1 MLLDSF
7 RFVIMQGRMTI
18 NTALTKTMK
27 KISTLL
33 LCCFCF
39 FSSFSHAD
47 EHLEKDEL
55 IWQFS
60 LGTFWVDAT
69 MTQLAGAKS
78 EFSVPNLLIDAK
90 IEYKNFYLNTH
101 SGDFYGGSDL
111 GYQLVIEDGWGIDVI
126 LGSYQQSFD
135 ENGYY
140 DNDDNVAELKGIK
153 ERKNDLSLG
162 FAYYLN
168 HGEFQTVAELVFDVF
183 GESDG
188 WLFHL
193 DTTRNFELRNW
204 DVWLNIG
211 ANYYSSAFIDYYYG
225 IDADEATASRP
236 EYVVNNTSSL
246 YVQLQADYPIA
257 ENWVFSAGASGFLYS
272 ADIVDSP
279 IVNSRHAR
287 VVFAGVKYVF

>member
-1 MLLDSF
+1 
-7 RFVIMQGRMTI
+7 MQVRMTI
-18 NTALTKTMK
+18 KPINTKTMK
-27 KISTLL
+27 KITILL

-39 FSSFSHAD
+39 FSSYSQAD
-47 EHLEKDEL
+47 EHLEDDEL
-55 IWQFS
+55 LWQFS
-60 LGTFWVDAT
+60 LGTFWVDST
-69 MTQLAGAKS
+69 MAQLVGAES
-78 EFSVPNLLIDAK
+78 HFSAPGLLIDAK

-111 GYQLVIEDGWGIDVI
+111 GYQMIIENDWGVDVI
-126 LGSYQQSFD
+126 MGSYQQPFN

-140 DNDDNVAELKGIK
+140 DRDEEVHELKGIK
-153 ERKNDLSLG
+153 EREADLSLG
-162 FAYYLN
+162 FAYYLS
-168 HGEFQTVAELVFDVF
+168 HGKFQTVAELVFDAF

-225 IDADEATASRP
+225 IDADEATAFRP
-236 EYVVNNTSSL
+236 EYVVGNTSSF

-257 ENWVFSAGASGFLYS
+257 QSWVFSAGASGFAYS
-272 ADIVDSP
+272 SHIVESP
-279 IVNSRHAR
+279 IVHSRDAR
-287 VVFAGVKYVF
+287 VVFMGVKYVF